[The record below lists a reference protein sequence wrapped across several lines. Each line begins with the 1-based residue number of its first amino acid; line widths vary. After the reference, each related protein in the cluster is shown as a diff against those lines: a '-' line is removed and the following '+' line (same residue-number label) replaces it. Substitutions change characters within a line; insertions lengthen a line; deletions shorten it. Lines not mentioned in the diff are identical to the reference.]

1 MRATLYRVT
10 TLVGVPLFQRFLAR
24 SVGFFALLGLSGP
37 MPLAW
42 ASEVAVFADADATRL
57 NPVQVTAGRRD
68 GRRLDVAQPVT
79 VVDREGLERAEPA
92 SWTDALR
99 GQAGAFVQSSG
110 PGQGIIIVRGLKGSE
125 VLHLVDGFRLNNT
138 FFRNSPSQYI
148 ALVDPLMLSQVEL
161 LRGPSSVLYGSD
173 AMGGVVQ
180 LLTPEARFS
189 GREWQSQGRGVTR
202 WSSQDLAWVGRAE
215 AAVGR
220 DGLSLQG
227 GISQAS
233 YGERVTAAD
242 GRLADTAYESHAANA
257 KLLWTPTA
265 ADEWMLSAQWFEVP
279 RLSRYHQVVAGFG
292 SQPDSDFS
300 YLHPNDRRFVHG
312 RYRRLTALGFADELE
327 VHLGLQDVNDDRLS
341 RDFGD
346 AVISTEQNRSRLLGI
361 TAQARTRLSDY
372 VEWIY
377 GFEIH
382 DDQISASRQEL
393 DQGTGQRS
401 DVRPRFPDGASQRSI
416 GLYLNQSWQVMPR
429 WLLDAGLRWSDART
443 ELPETDRPGVVVHE
457 QDLTGSIGSSVALAP
472 GWRWVSNI
480 GRGFRAP
487 NVFDL
492 GTLGSR
498 PGNRFNV
505 PNPDLGPEVI
515 WSVDS
520 GLKFV
525 DGGCSGE
532 LSLYLSRYEDRITS
546 VPTGNA
552 RTDGRTE
559 VQSRNIARARYHG
572 AESALDCAVGDG
584 LRAYGA
590 VNWTI
595 GQEQVD
601 GDVQAANRVPPL
613 NGQLGVRWVAA
624 PSWNVDSWL
633 DWAGR
638 QDRLAPSDQSDN
650 RINPLG
656 TGGWVTVNLGLGW
669 QPAADTSVR
678 LTGRNLLD
686 KAYRE
691 HGSGI
696 DGAGRGVSLA
706 IQQRW
711 GS

>member
-1 MRATLYRVT
+1 M
-10 TLVGVPLFQRFLAR
+10 FQSFLAR
-24 SVGFFALLGLSGP
+24 SVGLLVLLALSGP
-37 MPLAW
+37 VSA
-42 ASEVAVFADADATRL
+42 AQAEVVSVADDADPTRL

-68 GRRLDVAQPVT
+68 ARRLDVAQPVT
-79 VVDREGLERAEPA
+79 VVDRESLERTEPA
-92 SWTDALR
+92 SWTEALR

-189 GREWQSQGRGVTR
+189 GRQWQSQGRGLTR
-202 WSSQDLAWVGRAE
+202 WSSQDLSWVGRAE
-215 AAVGR
+215 AAIGR

-233 YGERVTAAD
+233 YGQRVTAED

-257 KLLWTPTA
+257 KLLWTPSA
-265 ADEWMLSAQWFEVP
+265 ANEWMLSAQWFEVP

-292 SQPDSDFS
+292 AQPDSDFS
-300 YLHPNDRRFVHG
+300 YLRPNDRRFVHG
-312 RYRRLTALGFADELE
+312 RYRRLAPVGFIDELE
-327 VHLGLQDVNDDRLS
+327 LHLGLQDVNDDRVG

-346 AVISTEQNRSRLLGI
+346 SVVSSEQNRSRLLGF
-361 TAQARTRLSDY
+361 TAQARTLLSDRI
-372 VEWIY
+372 EWVY
-377 GFEIH
+377 GFEVH
-382 DDQISASRQEL
+382 DDRIHAQRQEL
-393 DQGTGQRS
+393 DQNSGHS
-401 DVRPRFPDGASQRSI
+401 SEVRPRFPNGASQRTV
-416 GLYLNQSWQVMPR
+416 GVYLNQSWQLMSG

-457 QDLTGSIGSSVALAP
+457 QDLTGSLGSSVALAP
-472 GWRWVSNI
+472 GWRWVSNL

-492 GTLGSR
+492 GTLGNR

-505 PNPDLGPEVI
+505 PNSDLGPEVI
-515 WSVDS
+515 WSADT

-525 DGGCSGE
+525 EGGCSGE
-532 LSLYLSRYEDRITS
+532 VSLYWSRYEDRITS

-572 AESALDCAVGDG
+572 AESALDCALGDG

-601 GDVQAANRVPPL
+601 GDVHAANRVPPL
-613 NGQLGVRWVAA
+613 NGQLGVRWAA
-624 PSWNVDSWL
+624 ASRWLVDGWL

-638 QDRLAPSDQSDN
+638 QDRLAPSDESDN
-650 RINPLG
+650 RINPQG
-656 TGGWVTVNLGLGW
+656 TGGWVTVNLGMVW
-669 QPAADTSVR
+669 KPAADTSVR
-678 LTGRNLLD
+678 LTGRNLLG

-696 DGAGRGVSLA
+696 DGAGRGISLA
-706 IQQRW
+706 IQKRW
-711 GS
+711 GR

>member
-1 MRATLYRVT
+1 MF
-10 TLVGVPLFQRFLAR
+10 FQFSANRIGMA
-24 SVGFFALLGLSGP
+24 ALLCLTP
-37 MPLAW
+37 VLA
-42 ASEVAVFADADATRL
+42 AAQPAATEDEADKTQL
-57 NPVQVTAGRRD
+57 NPLQVTAGRRD
-68 GRRLDVAQPVT
+68 ARRLDVAQPVT
-79 VVDREGLERAEPA
+79 VVDRDALERAEPA
-92 SWTDALR
+92 NWTEAMR

-189 GREWQSQGRGVTR
+189 GAHWQAQGRGLSR
-202 WSSQDLAWVGRAE
+202 WSSQDLAWVGRAD

-227 GISQAS
+227 GVSQFS
-233 YGERVTAAD
+233 YGQRVTADD
-242 GRLADTAYESHAANA
+242 GRLPETAYEARAADA

-265 ADEWMLSAQWFEVP
+265 ADEWMLSAQWFELP
-279 RLSRYHQVVAGFG
+279 RLSRYHQLVPGFG
-292 SQPDSDFS
+292 AQPDSDYA
-300 YLHPNDRRFVHG
+300 YLRPNDRRFVHA
-312 RYRRLTALGFADELE
+312 RYRRSSPMGLADELE
-327 VHLGLQDVNDDRLS
+327 VHLGLQDVNDDRVG

-346 AVISTEQNRSRLLGI
+346 TIRSSEQNRSRLLGL
-361 TAQARTRLSDY
+361 TAQARTALSPGMD
-372 VEWIY
+372 WIY
-377 GFEIH
+377 GFELH
-382 DDQISASRQEL
+382 DDRIQTARQEL
-393 DQGTGQRS
+393 DESNGQTS
-401 DVRPRFPDGASQRSI
+401 DVRPRFPDGSSQQTV
-416 GLYLNQSWQVMPR
+416 GLYLNQSWQVLPR
-429 WLLDAGLRWSDART
+429 WLLDAGARWTDART
-443 ELPETDRPGVVVHE
+443 ELPATDRPGVVVHE
-457 QDLTGSIGSSVALAP
+457 QDLTGSLGSSVALAP
-472 GWRWVSNI
+472 GWRWVSNL

-505 PNPDLGPEVI
+505 PNPDLGPEVV
-515 WSVDS
+515 WSLDS
-520 GLKFV
+520 GIKFV
-525 DGGCSGE
+525 ESGCSGE
-532 LSLYLSRYEDRITS
+532 LSLYISRYEDRITS
-546 VPTGNA
+546 VPTGNT

-572 AESALDCAVGDG
+572 LESAADCAVVSG

-590 VNWTI
+590 VNWTV
-595 GQEQVD
+595 GHEQVE
-601 GDVQAANRVPPL
+601 GETYPANRVPPL
-613 NGQLGVRWVAA
+613 NGRVGLRWSGRARWVADA
-624 PSWNVDSWL
+624 WL

-650 RINPLG
+650 RINPNG
-656 TGGWVTVNLGLGW
+656 TGGWATVNLALEW
-669 QPAADTSVR
+669 QPHPQTSLR
-678 LTGRNLLD
+678 LSGRNLLD

-691 HGSGI
+691 HGSGL
-696 DGAGRGVSLA
+696 DGAGRGVSLSV
-706 IQQRW
+706 QQRW

>member
-1 MRATLYRVT
+1 ML
-10 TLVGVPLFQRFLAR
+10 QSFLAR
-24 SVGFFALLGLSGP
+24 TVGLLVLLFLSSPTSVAL
-37 MPLAW
+37 
-42 ASEVAVFADADATRL
+42 ADTAPRADEADTTQL

-68 GRRLDVAQPVT
+68 ARRLDVAQPVT
-79 VVDREGLERAEPA
+79 VVDRDSLERAEPA

-110 PGQGIIIVRGLKGSE
+110 PGQGIVIVRGLKGSE

-148 ALVDPLMLSQVEL
+148 AMVDPLMLSQVEL

-189 GREWQSQGRGVTR
+189 GSQWQSQGRGMTR

-227 GISQAS
+227 GVSQAS
-233 YGERVTAAD
+233 YGQRVTAAD

-257 KLLWTPTA
+257 KLLWTPSA
-265 ADEWMLSAQWFEVP
+265 ADEWMLSAQWFELP

-292 SQPDSDFS
+292 AQPDSDYS
-300 YLHPNDRRFVHG
+300 YLLPNDRRFVHG
-312 RYRRLTALGFADELE
+312 RYRRLAPLGFVDELE
-327 VHLGLQDVNDDRLS
+327 LHLGLQDVNDDREG

-346 AVISTEQNRSRLLGI
+346 TVVSTEQNRSRLLGF
-361 TAQARTRLSDY
+361 TAQARTLLSDRI
-372 VEWIY
+372 EWIY

-382 DDQISASRQEL
+382 DDQIRASRQEL
-393 DQGTGQRS
+393 DQSNGQRS
-401 DVRPRFPDGASQRSI
+401 EVRPRFPDGASQRTLGI
-416 GLYLNQSWQVMPR
+416 YLNQSWQLMPR

-443 ELPETDRPGVVVHE
+443 ELPQTDRPGVVVHE
-457 QDLTGSIGSSVALAP
+457 QDLTGSLGSSFALAP
-472 GWRWVSNI
+472 GWRWVSNL

-515 WSVDS
+515 WSADT

-525 DGGCSGE
+525 EGGCSGE
-532 LSLYLSRYEDRITS
+532 VSLYWSRYEDRITS
-546 VPTGNA
+546 VATGNT

-572 AESALDCAVGDG
+572 AESALDCALGDG

-601 GDVQAANRVPPL
+601 GGVQAANRVPPL
-613 NGQLGVRWVAA
+613 NGQVGMRWGAA
-624 PSWNVDSWL
+624 SRLNVDGWL

-638 QDRLAPSDQSDN
+638 QDRLAPSDRSDN
-650 RINPLG
+650 RINPQG
-656 TGGWVTVNLGLGW
+656 TGGWVTVNLGVEW
-669 QPAADTSVR
+669 APAADTSVR

-711 GS
+711 GR